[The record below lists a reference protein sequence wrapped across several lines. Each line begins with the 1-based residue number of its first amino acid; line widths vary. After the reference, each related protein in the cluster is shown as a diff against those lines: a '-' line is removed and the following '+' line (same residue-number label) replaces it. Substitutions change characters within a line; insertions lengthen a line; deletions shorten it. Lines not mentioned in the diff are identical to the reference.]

1 MRKQVSTMLLV
12 FLLVCFAAIPVF
24 AAEVDV
30 TAKYISDQ
38 REDYITDVSDDI
50 VFITLPDGTEVSVDN
65 IPGGVVSLVTYPIPA
80 SEKEAWTWI
89 TSCFNGIGNPIYA
102 FGIYFLDAN
111 GNDVDANGVV
121 VTVDCPH
128 CSSKPMVYSLT
139 TNGDIKPL
147 TQNTRS
153 ISVAFTTNGSLYY
166 VLVEKFTESDENTDG
181 DTADDNNSA
190 DSDSDSSNE
199 KPTTD
204 DSVPDRDNENS
215 NNVEVKDNGNNNSDK
230 PSESDVEISDTNPD
244 TGDTVT
250 ITPKPDEGKV
260 VDEVIVTDEN
270 GNEVEVED
278 NGDGSYSYEQ
288 PDGDVTVDVTFKDGD
303 TDVPQSDK
311 DSYLWLWVGITII
324 AAATAGGFLF
334 ILKKR
339 KSKQN

>member
-190 DSDSDSSNE
+190 DSDSDS
-199 KPTTD
+199 
-204 DSVPDRDNENS
+204 DNESSS
-215 NNVEVKDNGNNNSDK
+215 NAEVKDNGNDNSDK
-230 PSESDVEISDTNPD
+230 PSDSDVEISDTNPN

-260 VDEVIVTDEN
+260 VDKVIVTDEN

-278 NGDGSYSYEQ
+278 NADGSYSYEQ
-288 PDGDVTVDVTFKDGD
+288 PDGDVTFKDED
-303 TDVPQSDK
+303 TDVTQNDK
-311 DSYLWLWVGITII
+311 DSYLWLWMGITII

-339 KSKQN
+339 NPSKTE

>member
-181 DTADDNNSA
+181 DTADDNNFT
-190 DSDSDSSNE
+190 DSDSDS
-199 KPTTD
+199 
-204 DSVPDRDNENS
+204 DNES
-215 NNVEVKDNGNNNSDK
+215 SSNVEIKDNGNDNSDK
-230 PSESDVEISDTNPD
+230 PSDSDVEISDINPN

-250 ITPKPDEGKV
+250 ITPKSDEGKV
-260 VDEVIVTDEN
+260 VDKVIVTDED

-278 NGDGSYSYEQ
+278 NADGSYSYEQ
-288 PDGDVTVDVTFKDGD
+288 PDGDVTFKDED
-303 TDVPQSDK
+303 TDVTQNDK
-311 DSYLWLWVGITII
+311 DSYLWLWMGITII
-324 AAATAGGFLF
+324 ATATAGGFLF

-339 KSKQN
+339 KSNQN